1 MLHNSFIAFDFFIIF
16 CIYIAHLKLFYG
28 THLKF
33 WFLILLK
40 SKCFN
45 VPYVAIENILLFF
58 NFVINTTAFILS
70 KIAYYSFMLITR
82 ISDHLYI
89 CMYIIVQ
96 CIIRRMYVCI
106 FQSIEITDKIKN
118 VKKKKMNMKCKLL
131 QARQIPIKFND
142 YKNQI
147 SKNCSRSHTYIYTHV
162 NLLHNL
168 R

>member
-118 VKKKKMNMKCKLL
+118 VKKKNEYEM
-131 QARQIPIKFND
+131 QTTSGSTD
-142 YKNQI
+142 SY
-147 SKNCSRSHTYIYTHV
+147 
-162 NLLHNL
+162 
-168 R
+168 